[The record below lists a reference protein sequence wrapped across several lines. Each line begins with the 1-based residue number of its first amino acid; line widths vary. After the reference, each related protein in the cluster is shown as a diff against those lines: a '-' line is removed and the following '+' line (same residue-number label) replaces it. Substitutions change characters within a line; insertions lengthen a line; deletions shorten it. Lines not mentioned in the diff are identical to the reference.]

1 MTLKQDGYRERLI
14 DPTIDKHLQSFGA
27 VCIQGPK
34 GAGKTWA
41 AENHADSEFDT
52 TGRTGPLDNRD
63 ILASDIRKALVGDS
77 PHLID
82 EWQEFPVFGT
92 LSATTSMPAPGNGGT
107 SSQDLGCRPV
117 ILTSTA
123 GPGAYLI

>member
-1 MTLKQDGYRERLI
+1 MTLRQDGYRERLV

-34 GAGKTWA
+34 GAGKTWT

-82 EWQEFPVFGT
+82 EWQEFPRIWDVVRNDID
-92 LSATTSMPAPGNGGT
+92 ACPGKGGT
-107 SSQDLGCRPV
+107 S
-117 ILTSTA
+117 
-123 GPGAYLI
+123 